1 MKDLAMGREEEEG
14 VGLGE
19 GLQEVTPWTT
29 NM

>member
-1 MKDLAMGREEEEG
+1 MKDLAMGREEEG